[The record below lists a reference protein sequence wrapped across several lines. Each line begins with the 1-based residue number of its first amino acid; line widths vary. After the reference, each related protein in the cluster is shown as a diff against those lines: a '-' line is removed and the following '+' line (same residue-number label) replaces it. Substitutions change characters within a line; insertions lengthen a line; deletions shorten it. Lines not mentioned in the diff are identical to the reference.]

1 MKKIQTKF
9 FCYVLDNREPAGWNQ
24 QNDFRNSGKDCSS
37 HILVYLY
44 ANLFLL
50 PLLPKSIKVYEYL
63 HENIILVVP
72 EKNYKL
78 FNINLSRIHIVH
90 VYSCERPKFTNK
102 IKFCLVRGT
111 RGVVRLF
118 PPLCCSLL

>member
-1 MKKIQTKF
+1 M
-9 FCYVLDNREPAGWNQ
+9 
-24 QNDFRNSGKDCSS
+24 
-37 HILVYLY
+37 
-44 ANLFLL
+44 
-50 PLLPKSIKVYEYL
+50 
-63 HENIILVVP
+63 VP

-90 VYSCERPKFTNK
+90 VYSCERPKLTNK